1 MTEDAK
7 ILQALEEGNVEL
19 LEGANCDEAALADE
33 SIQVACRFSSNELPS
48 YDSKGSR
55 VGRSL

>member
-33 SIQVACRFSSNELPS
+33 SIQVASSKFPS
-48 YDSKGSR
+48 DDSKGSR